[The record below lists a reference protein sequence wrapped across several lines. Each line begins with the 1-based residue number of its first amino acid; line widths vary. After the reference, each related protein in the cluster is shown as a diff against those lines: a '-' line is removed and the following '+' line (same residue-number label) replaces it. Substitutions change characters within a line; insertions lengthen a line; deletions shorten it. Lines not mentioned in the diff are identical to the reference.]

1 LIVKRFLRYSLDDIL
16 DAVIWGDALQ
26 VLPKLPDE
34 MADMV
39 FIDPPYFLQLPPKRL
54 LRWKVKTVVEGV
66 DEEWDKF

>member
-1 LIVKRFLRYSLDDIL
+1 LDTKRGDETVSRLIIDSQEVLRYSLDDIL

-54 LRWKVKTVVEGV
+54 LR
-66 DEEWDKF
+66 